1 MISMMIIDDKENYNL
16 PSKYDDND
24 NDDVDDVI
32 FIYFPNYYL

>member
-24 NDDVDDVI
+24 DVDDVI
-32 FIYFPNYYL
+32 LIYFPNYYL